1 MDYDSYRYSYVYLL
15 LCIIQ
20 THTLRIHTH
29 YQYVNTQRAG
39 DTVLGICLDPRRA
52 HPCPNR
58 HHSESR
64 GAVCRYPSFALP
76 TRTRIILF
84 MVWQWR
90 LTRCESNPG
99 GDGEPHDLPR
109 SVAPVT
115 IQRHALSNTII
126 CIIINIINIMAWN
139 VYYIQR
145 PRAPHDSTIAS
156 G

>member
-1 MDYDSYRYSYVYLL
+1 
-15 LCIIQ
+15 
-20 THTLRIHTH
+20 
-29 YQYVNTQRAG
+29 
-39 DTVLGICLDPRRA
+39 
-52 HPCPNR
+52 
-58 HHSESR
+58 
-64 GAVCRYPSFALP
+64 
-76 TRTRIILF
+76 

-156 G
+156 GWSEPPIRRARYGIRAAYAIHLLSGSIWLPRSSVRRFIRINIGVRNSVNINVKSTRIDININTAIINYLCIIILILLSMAL